1 MEIILIMAVVAL
13 FTALLLGGIFF
24 IISLVWKQLGKA
36 SGISKLA
43 ASFPSSYKP
52 QGQDFSLRTIAVG
65 SVRYR
70 NCVYITVSHEG
81 LYIRLR
87 SVFPLMPKNP
97 PLLIPWDRIKKAGEA
112 TIYWRT
118 AHCLNIG
125 EPKVATISVFDDVY
139 QAALPYLK
147 G

>member
-1 MEIILIMAVVAL
+1 MEIVLMMAVVAL
-13 FTALLLGGIFF
+13 FIVLLLGGIFL
-24 IISLVWKQLGKA
+24 IISLVWKKLGKA
-36 SGISKLA
+36 SGLSKLA
-43 ASFPSSYKP
+43 ALFPSSYKP

-70 NCVYITVSHEG
+70 NCVYITVSPEG

-97 PLLIPWDRIKKAGEA
+97 PLLIPWGRIKKAGEKR
-112 TIYWRT
+112 IYWRT
-118 AHCLNIG
+118 AHCLDIG
-125 EPKVATISVFDDVY
+125 EPKAATLSVFDDVY
-139 QAALPYLK
+139 QAVLPYLK